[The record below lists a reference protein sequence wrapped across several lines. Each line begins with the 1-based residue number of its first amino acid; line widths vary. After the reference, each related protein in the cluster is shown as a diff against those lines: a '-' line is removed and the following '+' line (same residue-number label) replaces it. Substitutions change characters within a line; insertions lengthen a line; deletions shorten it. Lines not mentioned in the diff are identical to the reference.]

1 MGILLSSISIAS
13 GFNVSSAG
21 FLREMKRLFIY
32 VTVLSLLL
40 LSSAFG
46 GDCLPG
52 TTSVVWSIDEIA
64 GLASQKFSC
73 GDLAEVIALA
83 SAESGFKPFCV
94 SANNILGMADYS
106 EDSGLWQMNDLR
118 KNLEFEYGSGV
129 GQDERNPQAH
139 RCGLN
144 PECNL
149 DYTYRVWKLDGG
161 FSSKRWHAYQT
172 KDYYVALA
180 IADQFIRDHPEY
192 MEQCHR

>member
-1 MGILLSSISIAS
+1 VRLHLYLTIW
-13 GFNVSSAG
+13 F
-21 FLREMKRLFIY
+21 FLF
-32 VTVLSLLL
+32 

-52 TTSVVWSIDEIA
+52 TTGVVWSIDEVA

-73 GDLAEVIALA
+73 EDLAQVIALA

-94 SANNILGMADYS
+94 SANNVSGTANYS

-118 KNLEFEYGSGV
+118 KNLEFEYGTGG

-144 PECNL
+144 PECSL
-149 DYTYRVWKLDGG
+149 DYIYRIWKLDGG

-172 KDYYVALA
+172 NNYYAALDLA
-180 IADQFIRDHPEY
+180 HQFIKDHPEY
-192 MEQCHR
+192 LKQCHMRK